1 MNCINKYYK
10 VGIGNRL
17 AVAVTS
23 AKDADYYFFDEPSS
37 YNDVYQRLAVAK
49 VIQDLAKEGK
59 SVMVVE
65 HDMALLDYLSD
76 YIHILYGEAG
86 AYGIVSSLQ
95 STKLGINNLKAASQQ
110 RMYVSG
116 KKPSGLTQ

>member
-1 MNCINKYYK
+1 MQIITFLMN
-10 VGIGNRL
+10 RRH
-17 AVAVTS
+17 
-23 AKDADYYFFDEPSS
+23 

-65 HDMALLDYLSD
+65 HDMTLLDYLSD
-76 YIHILYGEAG
+76 YIHILYGEPG

-95 STKLGINNLKAASQQ
+95 STKLELIIS
-110 RMYVSG
+110 
-116 KKPSGLTQ
+116 